1 MRQLYVKPA
10 EQAFGPKDERKLVR
24 TLEAKFK
31 HLMVDEVE
39 SAKSIALDAEGMLPG
54 GFRYTAGAFAQLCGI
69 LSPGLYKVIAD
80 VAGLTRAPG
89 SEADEYSFTEAV
101 RLYNR
106 MVDLRFSARIDGK
119 LRLLRDLQTR
129 QVEGI
134 VTAAYAHLDNS
145 DLYSRAREAV
155 DGADGRYVFDS
166 ATLRG
171 RLFAVRFA
179 EAEPAF
185 SLPLPAGFEHPG
197 VSRDS
202 FRHGLYFVNSEV
214 AGESSVRG
222 APFLQRCLDA
232 TFSLGYCFGDR
243 ALSHSGKRFYDNV
256 SRLLGEAAS
265 YSPDRAKYKSHVQS
279 LLARPLEVFTEAV
292 ERPREA
298 NRAIK
303 SRLQE
308 HGLSAEQAGA
318 AIRDVIYRGAY
329 GIGRDVTLDGPSAV
343 AVRTRFDLYS
353 ALTTLSR
360 EFSATNQ
367 ERVAHVAHL
376 LLIGR
381 IKLG

>member
-1 MRQLYVKPA
+1 MRQLYVKP
-10 EQAFGPKDERKLVR
+10 EGREFGPKDERKLVR
-24 TLEAKFK
+24 ELDEKFK
-31 HLMVDEVE
+31 HLSVEEVE
-39 SAKSIALDAEGMLPG
+39 SPKAVSLDAEGRLPG
-54 GFRYTAGAFAQLCGI
+54 GLRFTAGAFAQLCGI

-80 VAGLTRAPG
+80 VAGLTRAPDTG
-89 SEADEYSFTEAV
+89 ADEYSFTEAV
-101 RLYNR
+101 RFFNR

-119 LRLLRDLQTR
+119 VRLLVDLKAK
-129 QVEGI
+129 QVDGLA
-134 VTAAYAHLDNS
+134 TATYAHLDNS
-145 DLYSRAREAV
+145 DLYARAREAV

-171 RLFAVRFA
+171 RLFTVRFA
-179 EAEPAF
+179 EAEPSF
-185 SLPLPAGFEHPG
+185 SLPIPDGLGRDGED
-197 VSRDS
+197 RDS

-222 APFLQRCLDA
+222 APFLQRCLDG

-265 YSPDRAKYKSHVQS
+265 YSPDRAKSKSYVQALS
-279 LLARPLEVFTEAV
+279 ARPLEVFTEDV
-292 ERPREA
+292 DRPREA

-329 GIGRDVTLDGPSAV
+329 GIGRDVTLRGPSAV

-360 EFSATNQ
+360 DYSATNQ